1 MNTVYDF
8 EQFQPPV
15 VTEYKLQKELERREM
30 KKQITLLRI
39 ASVIIVIAMIL
50 LAFLVIKDSVIFA
63 ILLVVATCISVVG
76 NGIISVLF
84 YYKGKTD
91 SLRSDIL

>member
-50 LAFLVIKDSVIFA
+50 LAFLVIKNSVIFA

>member
-15 VTEYKLQKELERREM
+15 VTESELQKELERREM

-39 ASVIIVIAMIL
+39 ASVIIVIAML
-50 LAFLVIKDSVIFA
+50 LFAFLIINDSVIFSV
-63 ILLVVATCISVVG
+63 LLVVAACVSVVG

-91 SLRSDIL
+91 SLRSEVL

>member
-1 MNTVYDF
+1 MNTVYNF

-50 LAFLVIKDSVIFA
+50 LAFLVIKNSVIFA
-63 ILLVVATCISVVG
+63 ILLVVATCMSVVG

-91 SLRSDIL
+91 YLRSDIL

>member
-8 EQFQPPV
+8 EQFQPPI

-50 LAFLVIKDSVIFA
+50 LAFLVIKNSVIFA

>member
-1 MNTVYDF
+1 MNTVYNF

-15 VTEYKLQKELERREM
+15 VTECNLRKELERREM

-39 ASVIIVIAMIL
+39 ASVIIVIAMVL
-50 LAFLVIKDSVIFA
+50 LAFLIINDSVIFSV
-63 ILLVVATCISVVG
+63 LLVVAACISVVG

-91 SLRSDIL
+91 GLRSEVL

>member
-15 VTEYKLQKELERREM
+15 VKEYKLQKELERREM
-30 KKQITLLRI
+30 KKQIALLRI
-39 ASVIIVIAMIL
+39 ASVLIVIAMIL

>member
-1 MNTVYDF
+1 MNTVYNF

-50 LAFLVIKDSVIFA
+50 LAFLVIKNSVIFA
-63 ILLVVATCISVVG
+63 ILLVVATCMSVVG

-91 SLRSDIL
+91 CLRSDIL

>member
-15 VTEYKLQKELERREM
+15 VTERKLKKELERREM

-39 ASVIIVIAMIL
+39 ASVIIVIAMVL
-50 LAFLVIKDSVIFA
+50 FAFLIINDSVIFSV
-63 ILLVVATCISVVG
+63 LLVVAACISVVG

-91 SLRSDIL
+91 GLRSEVL

>member
-30 KKQITLLRI
+30 KKQIALLRI

>member
-1 MNTVYDF
+1 MNTVYNF

-50 LAFLVIKDSVIFA
+50 LAFLVIKNSVIFA
-63 ILLVVATCISVVG
+63 ILLVVATCMSVVG

-84 YYKGKTD
+84 YCKEKTD

>member
-1 MNTVYDF
+1 MNTVYNF

-15 VTEYKLQKELERREM
+15 VKESELQKELERREM

-50 LAFLVIKDSVIFA
+50 LAFFIINDSVIFSV
-63 ILLVVATCISVVG
+63 ILIVSACISVVG

-84 YYKGKTD
+84 YYEGKTD
-91 SLRSDIL
+91 SLRSDTL

>member
-1 MNTVYDF
+1 MNTVYNF

-15 VTEYKLQKELERREM
+15 VTEYELLKELERREM

-50 LAFLVIKDSVIFA
+50 LAFLIIYDSVIFSV
-63 ILLVVATCISVVG
+63 LLVVATCISVVG

-91 SLRSDIL
+91 SLRGDVL

>member
-1 MNTVYDF
+1 MNTVYNF

-50 LAFLVIKDSVIFA
+50 LAFLVIKDSVVFA
-63 ILLVVATCISVVG
+63 ILLVVATCMSVVG

-84 YYKGKTD
+84 YYKGKTE

>member
-1 MNTVYDF
+1 MNTVYNF

-50 LAFLVIKDSVIFA
+50 LAFLVIKNSVIFA
-63 ILLVVATCISVVG
+63 ILLVVATCMSVVG

-84 YYKGKTD
+84 YCKGKTD